1 MRSRKELEN
10 MEAALSCSVESRVR
24 FSELDP
30 MCVMWHGNYLRLFED
45 AREEFGRR
53 FDGIGYMQMY
63 EAGFTAPVVDLH
75 ISYHSPLAMN
85 DCAVIEISYYPEAA
99 ARLRFGYKGSRKSD
113 GMPVCSGESTQV
125 FVDTKGN
132 MSLVKPEFF
141 KDWEK
146 KWLKA

>member
-1 MRSRKELEN
+1 
-10 MEAALSCSVESRVR
+10 
-24 FSELDP
+24 
-30 MCVMWHGNYLRLFED
+30 
-45 AREEFGRR
+45 
-53 FDGIGYMQMY
+53 
-63 EAGFTAPVVDLH
+63 
-75 ISYHSPLAMN
+75 MN

-99 ARLRFGYKGSRKSD
+99 ARLRFGYKVSRKSD

>member
-75 ISYHSPLAMN
+75 ISYK
-85 DCAVIEISYYPEAA
+85 V
-99 ARLRFGYKGSRKSD
+99 SRKSD